1 MPLLEIF
8 LNNLLPIFLCA
19 GAGFAA
25 GRAFEPDIKTV
36 NRLTFYIFSPCL
48 VFASLMH
55 SPVPGDEL
63 THIAMFVVA
72 FVALMIA
79 LAAFTGRLLGLSRQ
93 ALVTLI
99 IASAFVNSGN
109 YGLAA
114 VKFAFGEAALARAVV
129 FFVVSTFTV
138 YTLGIV
144 IASLGRQTVRGALR
158 ELFSVPAFYALLAAG
173 LVRGFGM
180 EVPLFLDRAITL
192 LGEAALPVMLI
203 ILGLQMAR
211 TRLEHTQW
219 PQGRRALVVAGVCLQ
234 LIVAPLAALA
244 LALPFNFSG
253 LTWQAV
259 VLEASMPTA
268 VITTVLAVQYEL
280 DVEPVTLVVVLSTLL
295 SPLTLT
301 PLIAYLQSA
310 AG

>member
-19 GAGFAA
+19 GAGLAV
-25 GRAFEPDIKTV
+25 GRAFEPDIKTI

-48 VFASLMH
+48 VFTSLTH
-55 SPVPGDEL
+55 SPVPGGEL
-63 THIAMFVVA
+63 TQITLFVVV
-72 FVALMIA
+72 FVVLMIV

-93 ALVTLI
+93 GLVTLI

-114 VKFAFGEAALARAVV
+114 VNFAFGEAALARAVV
-129 FFVVSTFTV
+129 FYVASTFTV

-144 IASLGRQTVRGALR
+144 IASLGKQTVRDALR
-158 ELFSVPAFYALLAAG
+158 ELVSVPAFYALIAAG
-173 LVRGFGM
+173 LVRGFGV
-180 EVPLFLDRAITL
+180 EAPLFLDRAITL

-211 TRLEHTQW
+211 TRLEHQHW
-219 PQGRRALVVAGVCLQ
+219 PPGRRALVGAGVCLQ
-234 LIVAPLAALA
+234 LLIAPLAALA
-244 LALPFNFSG
+244 LAYPFGLTG

-268 VITTVLAVQYEL
+268 VITTVLAVQYDL
-280 DVEPVTLVVVLSTLL
+280 DAEPVTLVVVLSTLL
-295 SPLTLT
+295 SPFTLT
-301 PLIAYLQSA
+301 PLIAYLQHA

>member
-1 MPLLEIF
+1 MPLLDIF
-8 LNNLLPIFLCA
+8 LNNLLPLFLCA
-19 GAGFAA
+19 GAGLVI

-48 VFASLMH
+48 VFSSLTQ
-55 SPVPGDEL
+55 SAVPGGEL
-63 THIAMFVVA
+63 TQIALFVVA
-72 FVALMIA
+72 FVALMIG
-79 LAAFTGRLLGLSRQ
+79 LAALTGRLLRLSRQ

-99 IASAFVNSGN
+99 LASAFVNSGN

-114 VKFAFGEAALARAVV
+114 VNFAFGEAALARAVV
-129 FFVVSTFTV
+129 FYIASTFTV
-138 YTLGIV
+138 YTLGII
-144 IASLGRQTVRGALR
+144 IASLGRQTVRAALR
-158 ELFSVPAFYALLAAG
+158 EMVSVPAFYALIAAG
-173 LVRGFGM
+173 LVRGFD
-180 EVPLFLDRAITL
+180 VQAPLFLDRAIRL

-211 TRLEHTQW
+211 TRLKLAHW
-219 PQGRRALVVAGVCLQ
+219 PPGRRALVVAGVCLQ
-234 LIVAPLAALA
+234 LLVAPLAALA
-244 LALPFNFSG
+244 LAYLFGMTG

-268 VITTVLAVQYEL
+268 VITTVLAVQYDLE
-280 DVEPVTLVVVLSTLL
+280 VEPVTLVVVLSTLL

-301 PLIAYLQSA
+301 PLIAYLHSA